1 MEILLVSISNGQND
15 SQELSNGT
23 IQCQGQSKSFDR
35 ELSCSIYLCE
45 AEEESDAPRHSKSAV
60 DGVLVLLQAWRAD
73 RAGGRQADF
82 VHRVARRMVVCGG
95 CVETAARESCL
106 YVGLDVIGNFVPSF
120 LGEDSLL
127 LLRDC
132 EARARNGE
140 LNDEQAEEDD
150 HVEEQSDLMM
160 LSGSIEPHQSQRDQD
175 DATSYD
181 GRNYGQ
187 VGESISVDCRTYK
200 QPPDNLYKA
209 KRFVT

>member
-1 MEILLVSISNGQND
+1 
-15 SQELSNGT
+15 
-23 IQCQGQSKSFDR
+23 
-35 ELSCSIYLCE
+35 
-45 AEEESDAPRHSKSAV
+45 
-60 DGVLVLLQAWRAD
+60 
-73 RAGGRQADF
+73 
-82 VHRVARRMVVCGG
+82 MVVCGR

-120 LGEDSLL
+120 FGKDSLL

-150 HVEEQSDLMM
+150 HVEEQSDLVM

-200 QPPDNLYKA
+200 QSPDNLYEA